1 MQSRL
6 ARSWK
11 SVSHIHWKID
21 RISSFE
27 AESPSKIDLGTMEER
42 KQGFL
47 SGTSADSD
55 DHYNIGD
62 GSQSLT
68 PCAQLGAGGSA
79 GLDIEFSRIL
89 RREQ

>member
-1 MQSRL
+1 
-6 ARSWK
+6 
-11 SVSHIHWKID
+11 
-21 RISSFE
+21 
-27 AESPSKIDLGTMEER
+27 MEER

-79 GLDIEFSRIL
+79 GLDIKFSRIL